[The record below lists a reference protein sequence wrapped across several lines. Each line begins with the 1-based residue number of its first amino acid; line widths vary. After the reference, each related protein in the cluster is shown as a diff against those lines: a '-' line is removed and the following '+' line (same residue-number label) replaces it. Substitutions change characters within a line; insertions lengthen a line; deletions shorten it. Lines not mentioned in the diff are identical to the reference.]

1 MGLETHKI
9 VTGKNVAKI
18 AAQEAE
24 DLTEA
29 VIQLIRQR
37 LAEVPQIQE
46 EIKKIVAQYNQKPG
60 GGRLKA
66 SELDEILKKV
76 KYGNDTLYR
85 VKQDIVNEIGD
96 LNRSLGELLTAKG
109 REKYLVD
116 EGLFKDLFEGVHKS
130 NEATIRRGV
139 VGKKFDLFGSDLS
152 KRLSLFEG
160 RLSNYTKAIKAGDA
174 QFTVGHHQ
182 HLAGLRDLAVTVKAR
197 NDPEWWSEYV
207 RRLNDMG
214 YNPGDLG
221 IVRVDPITHKP
232 YSTTAKG
239 AKSIVGILGEAGVTE
254 KTPGFDRL
262 EKALLDRSAHAGG
275 TGGIKIPALLAT
287 KTPEEAVELSKPWL
301 EVEKGRSD
309 QAVRMTSKLKSWQ
322 KELQGGKFKNIDD
335 AVTELTRRV
344 ELEPDLTKKLGKGS
358 PHDIEQKGII
368 SKVDR
373 EAALD
378 KAKILSQ
385 SRVAPKL
392 PGDIATVTR
401 PGKAVYKAPG
411 IGIKHVK
418 NVLGIGAKKVGQAN
432 VFGRILTHAPKV
444 VANPLV
450 GGQQG
455 HAVGMYQ
462 KTGDKKYLK
471 DLGIATATDFGV
483 GATMSGIGHVGSKV
497 AQTGVGK
504 LAIKQAGKGLLKQ
517 SLIRGGLGLGA
528 RGAIGAAVPVLGWGM
543 LAYTAYDTANQYAK
557 ATTGQGLVG
566 HAKDNIQNLLIK
578 PRVDENQTLAKLQ
591 MQRLG
596 SLY

>member
-24 DLTEA
+24 DLTEV
-29 VIQLIRQR
+29 VIQLIQQR

-66 SELDEILKKV
+66 SELDEILKNV
-76 KYGNDTLYR
+76 PYGNDTLYR
-85 VKQDIVNEIGD
+85 VKQDIGNEIGD

-109 REKYLVD
+109 REKYLAD

-130 NEATIRRGV
+130 NKATIRRGIA
-139 VGKKFDLFGSDLS
+139 GKKFDLFGPDLA
-152 KRLSLFEG
+152 KRLGAFEG
-160 RLSNYTKAIKAGDA
+160 KLSSYTKALKAGDA

-182 HLAGLRDLAVTVKAR
+182 HLAGLRELAVTVRAR
-197 NDPEWWSEYV
+197 SDPEWWSEYV

-232 YSTTAKG
+232 YSSTAKG
-239 AKSIVGILGEAGVTE
+239 AKSIVGILGEAGITE

-275 TGGIKIPALLAT
+275 TGGVKIPALLAT
-287 KTPEEAVELSKPWL
+287 KTPEEAIELSKPWL
-301 EVEKGRSD
+301 EIEKARSD
-309 QAVRMTSKLKSWQ
+309 QAVKMTSKLKSWQ
-322 KELQGGKFKNIDD
+322 KKLQGGKFKNIDD
-335 AVTELTRRV
+335 AVTELTRQV
-344 ELEPDLTKKLGKGS
+344 ELEPDLAKKLGDGS
-358 PHDIEQKGII
+358 PHMQEQLKIEKQIT
-368 SKVDR
+368 R

-378 KAKILSQ
+378 KARILSQ

-401 PGKAVYKAPG
+401 SGKAIYKAPG
-411 IGIKHVK
+411 IGFKHVK

-432 VFGRILTHAPKV
+432 VVGKILTHAPKV
-444 VANPLV
+444 MASPVV
-450 GGQQG
+450 GGDQAYALG
-455 HAVGMYQ
+455 KYQ
-462 KTGDKKYLK
+462 TTGDTKYLK
-471 DLGIATATDFGV
+471 DLGIATGRDIATGTAFSALGK
-483 GATMSGIGHVGSKV
+483 AGS
-497 AQTGVGK
+497 K
-504 LAIKQAGKGLLKQ
+504 LAIKQGGKALLRQ

-557 ATTGQGLVG
+557 ATTGQGLIG